1 MPPIIIPTAPVGP
14 TALTAVRHGQ
24 STANAAFAQA
34 NATGALTVPIAERD
48 ADLPLTDLGRAQA
61 ADLGQRLATQPPQL
75 VYCSPYLR
83 TRDTLA
89 IALATAHEHGAPH
102 PAAIPVIHDERLRD
116 RETGAWEMLTEA
128 ALRRKYPEDIARRE
142 HVGHY
147 YFRPPCGEN
156 FPDVQLRIRSVL
168 AEALPAAA
176 GRHLLIVAH
185 DAIVLM
191 LRMILDPLDE
201 TAFLDLWARQG
212 AVTNCSITRWEADPA
227 AWPSRYRLTHANDA
241 THLTAERHTA

>member
-1 MPPIIIPTAPVGP
+1 MPTIIPAASVIP

-24 STANAAFAQA
+24 STANAAFALA
-34 NATGALTVPIAERD
+34 NATGALTVPITERD

-61 ADLGQRLATQPPQL
+61 ADLGRRLARQPPDL

-83 TRDTLA
+83 TRDTLQ
-89 IALATAHEHGAPH
+89 IALRTAHEHGAPA
-102 PAAIPVIHDERLRD
+102 PSAIPVRYDERLRD

-147 YFRPPCGEN
+147 YFRPPSGEN

-168 AEALPAAA
+168 AEALPDAA

-185 DAIVLM
+185 DAVVLM

-201 TAFLDLWARQG
+201 AAFLDLWASQG
-212 AVTNCSITRWEADPA
+212 AVTNCSVTRWEADPKA
-227 AWPSRYRLTHANDA
+227 RPARLRLSHANDA
-241 THLTAERHTA
+241 THLTAERQTA

>member
-1 MPPIIIPTAPVGP
+1 MPTIPEATLP

-24 STANAAFAQA
+24 STANAAFAEA
-34 NATGALTVPIAERD
+34 AATGALTVPITERD

-61 ADLGQRLATQPPQL
+61 ADLGRRLAAQPPQH
-75 VYCSPYLR
+75 VYCSPYR
-83 TRDTLA
+83 RARETLG

-102 PAAIPVIHDERLRD
+102 PSHIPVHHDERLRD

-168 AEALPAAA
+168 GEALPAAA
-176 GRHLLIVAH
+176 GAHLLIVAH
-185 DAIVLM
+185 DAVVLM

-201 TAFLDLWARQG
+201 AAFLDLWARQG
-212 AVTNCSITRWEADPA
+212 AVTNCSVTRWEPDPKA
-227 AWPSRYRLTHANDA
+227 RPARLRLTHANDT
-241 THLTAERHTA
+241 THLRAERQTA